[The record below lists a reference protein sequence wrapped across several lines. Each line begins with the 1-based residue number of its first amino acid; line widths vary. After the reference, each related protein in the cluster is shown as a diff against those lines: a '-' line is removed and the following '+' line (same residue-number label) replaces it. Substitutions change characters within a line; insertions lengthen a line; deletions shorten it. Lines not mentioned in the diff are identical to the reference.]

1 MDARPMRHLL
11 LAALLIATPA
21 FAGTPLPDAPH
32 VMASGEGKTSV
43 APDLARI
50 TLTARY
56 RNAAPAAAK
65 QSVDRSIEAFLDLA
79 PRFGL
84 KPSQVTAADLSVSE
98 DVDYDE
104 RDRKMSNGFIATR
117 EVTVELH
124 ELDRLGEF
132 LDAALAAGMNEIDNV
147 AFESSR
153 ADALRAEARDKAVAQ
168 AREKAGGLAQAF
180 GAALGQVY
188 SSNSLNSVS
197 ADGYGAATLDRV
209 EVTGSRIQRSR
220 YVQPTVE
227 YSERVSAVFELKRGS
242 P

>member
-1 MDARPMRHLL
+1 MDDHPMRYFL
-11 LAALLIATPA
+11 LAAVLIAAPA

-32 VMASGEGKTSV
+32 VMASGEGKASV

-56 RNAAPAAAK
+56 RNAAPGGAK
-65 QSVDRSIEAFLDLA
+65 RAVDRSIEAFLDLA

-84 KPSQVTAADLSVSE
+84 EPAHVTAADVSVSE
-98 DVDYDE
+98 DIDYDE
-104 RDRKMSNGFIATR
+104 RDRRISNGFVAAR
-117 EVTVELH
+117 EVTVELR
-124 ELDRLGEF
+124 ELARLGEF

-147 AFESSR
+147 AFQSSR

-180 GAALGQVY
+180 GATLGPVY
-188 SSNSLNSVS
+188 SINSVNSVS
-197 ADGYGAATLDRV
+197 TDGYGATTLDRIA
-209 EVTGSRIQRSR
+209 VTGTRIQRSR

-227 YSERVSAVFELKRGS
+227 YSERVSAVFELQR
-242 P
+242 PAP